1 MLSVVK
7 GVLESRGRRL
17 LSLVIFGSTILYPV
31 RARDIDLLIIVDK
44 LSNVVEKLNLEV
56 EISRALR
63 TVESKTPFDVIIFD
77 GDSFR
82 ENLEPGTLAS
92 GLIAGYRIVYDEL
105 GLEKLIEPLIEK
117 IARGEY
123 IVQKNGRRIN
133 LSALARARLRLLYAR
148 SGNSV

>member
-1 MLSVVK
+1 M
-7 GVLESRGRRL
+7 
-17 LSLVIFGSTILYPV
+17 
-31 RARDIDLLIIVDK
+31 RARDIDLLIIVDR
-44 LSNVVEKLNLEV
+44 LSNVVEKFNLEV

-63 TVESKTPFDVIIFD
+63 TVESTTPFDVIIFD

-92 GLIAGYRIVYDEL
+92 GLIAGYRVVYDEL